1 MQNLTTPNEKT
12 MIEVITESYPINS
25 EELRGAL
32 AGVFENEGNAM
43 HIASELTAS
52 YTLTAETLTD
62 IEPQWT
68 KIKMNHVGKKD
79 LSASFKKMSVKFG
92 IAPDIIEQVY
102 LVFRAVKDLG
112 NDQTWQ
118 AIQRK
123 ALHYTG
129 TKPENVDNV
138 NHPDNKEKEDDKEE
152 TASDRVAKVRKV
164 LTSQLQHLENWEGE
178 FDSDMLELCKG
189 LRNILGMDIL
199 EVSTT

>member
-1 MQNLTTPNEKT
+1 
-12 MIEVITESYPINS
+12 
-25 EELRGAL
+25 
-32 AGVFENEGNAM
+32 M

-52 YTLTAETLTD
+52 YTLTAATLTD
-62 IEPQWT
+62 IEPNWT

-79 LSASFKKMSVKFG
+79 LSASFRKMSVKFG

-138 NHPDNKEKEDDKEE
+138 NHPDNKEKEDDVEE
-152 TASDRVAKVRKV
+152 TASARVEKVRKV
-164 LTSQLQHLENWEGE
+164 LTSQLKHLENWEGE
-178 FDSDMLELCKG
+178 TDSDMLELCEG
-189 LRNILGMDIL
+189 LRNILNMDIL
-199 EVSTT
+199 EA

>member
-1 MQNLTTPNEKT
+1 MNDTTVVNGKP
-12 MIEVITESYPINS
+12 MIEIITESYPINS
-25 EELRGAL
+25 EALRGAL
-32 AGVFENEGNAM
+32 AGVFENEGDAM

-52 YTLTAETLTD
+52 YTLTAATLTD
-62 IEPQWT
+62 IEPNWT

-79 LSASFKKMSVKFG
+79 LAASFRKMSVKFG

-138 NHPDNKEKEDDKEE
+138 NHPDNKEKEDDVEE
-152 TASDRVAKVRKV
+152 TASARVEKVRKV
-164 LTSQLQHLENWEGE
+164 LTSQLKHLENWEGE
-178 FDSDMLELCKG
+178 TDSDMLELCEG
-189 LRNILGMDIL
+189 LRNILNMDIL
-199 EVSTT
+199 EA

>member
-12 MIEVITESYPINS
+12 MIEIITESYPINS
-25 EELRGAL
+25 EALRGAL
-32 AGVFENEGNAM
+32 AGVFENEGDVSRVTND
-43 HIASELTAS
+43 LTAS
-52 YTLTAETLTD
+52 YTLTAATLTD
-62 IEPQWT
+62 IEPNWT

-79 LSASFKKMSVKFG
+79 LSASFRKMSVKFG

-138 NHPDNKEKEDDKEE
+138 NHPDNKEKEDDVEE
-152 TASDRVAKVRKV
+152 TASARVEKVRKV
-164 LTSQLQHLENWEGE
+164 LTSQLKHLEKWEGE
-178 FDSDMLELCKG
+178 TDSDMLELCEG
-189 LRNILGMDIL
+189 LRNILNMDIL
-199 EVSTT
+199 EA